1 MTARTPRTARTTGAG
16 DPAMPPAAVPVSTTR
31 SATAARAG
39 RTGRSGRTARG
50 EPEPARP
57 GHLPLVMTADDRLL
71 DDLLRLAAAGG
82 TELEVASDPA
92 AARGRYAAAPL
103 VVVGID
109 QVPGCLRAR
118 LPRRADVV
126 IVAPDPAGSPGATGA
141 DPAGAD
147 AVGAD
152 AVGGRPD
159 PWALAEPLGATHVA
173 VLPAAQ
179 PWLVERFAGCR
190 DRGAPGRVVAVLGGR
205 GGAGASVLAAG
216 LAVTAAGL
224 GRRVLLVDA
233 DPLGGGLDLVL
244 GWEDDHGL
252 RWPELAGASGRLDAG
267 ALVGALPARGDLA
280 LLSFDR
286 RALGPVPPEAMTAVL
301 TAGRHAREL
310 VVVDLTRQLDP
321 ATVTALQTADDGLL
335 VVPAEIRAVT
345 AAARVATAA
354 TEHCAQLRLVVRG
367 PSPGRLTAEEISGSL
382 RLPVAGTLRPELG
395 LPATLEGGLPPTAS
409 GRGPLAVLCRRLVDE
424 LCAPAATVVAT

>member
-1 MTARTPRTARTTGAG
+1 MTAH
-16 DPAMPPAAVPVSTTR
+16 
-31 SATAARAG
+31 
-39 RTGRSGRTARG
+39 TARG
-50 EPEPARP
+50 ELEPARP
-57 GHLPLVMTADDRLL
+57 GHLPLVVTADDRLL

-126 IVAPDPAGSPGATGA
+126 IVAPDPAGSPGQAGA
-141 DPAGAD
+141 EPARADAVGAD

-152 AVGGRPD
+152 AAGGRPD
-159 PWALAEPLGATHVA
+159 PWALAESLGATHVA
-173 VLPAAQ
+173 MLPAAQ
-179 PWLVERFAGCR
+179 PWLVERFASCQ
-190 DRGAPGRVVAVLGGR
+190 DRGTPGRVVAVLGGR

-216 LAVTAAGL
+216 LAVTAAGF
-224 GRRVLLVDA
+224 GRRALLVDA

-280 LLSFDR
+280 VLSFDR
-286 RALGPVPPEAMTAVL
+286 REFGPVPAEAMAAVL
-301 TAGRHAREL
+301 AAGRHAREL

-345 AAARVATAA
+345 AAARMATAA
-354 TEHCAQLRLVVRG
+354 AEHCAQLRLVVRG

-424 LCAPAATVVAT
+424 LCAPAAPVVAQ